1 MDKNMNNRSFCFDM
15 LIKDRLSLVDRKECG
30 MEEADRVLVQRLAR
44 QDDPEAF
51 SSVMRHYAAM
61 VYSTCRRILR
71 NDTLAED
78 ATQETFFHFLK
89 NAPRITGSLGGWLHQ
104 VATRR
109 AVDLVR
115 QSVARQHRENAY
127 ASNDIHDIH
136 QADQW
141 TEIEPLVDE
150 VLEELPNEMREL
162 LIAHYLDGQSL
173 TQMAA
178 DRKLSQPTLSRRVA
192 AALEELRK
200 KLRARGVAVSLAGL
214 DMMLANSTQAAPAT
228 LLLGMGK
235 MVMVHAASSSL
246 PLAGCLTTPLVSVSL
261 KPALA
266 AGLIGLAVV
275 SGWVMVHRGRT
286 SQDVSRSTMEASAQ
300 TPARSQ
306 ELPDSV
312 PNPQDEK
319 IKYTP
324 ALVEKTDQTETN
336 APRPIM
342 LAQNSGPWIGDSRT
356 GRMPLPQFGSNGS
369 PVRMMGGAGYG
380 GGGGISMGGGGG
392 MLGGAT
398 MGGGGSIG
406 NGGRPGSSPS
416 FRGGGFGFGASSSYG
431 GGIIMG
437 PNQIPVP
444 ISNNPGSSP
453 MNFGMGQRVT
463 NLPNQRSPAPPFRH
477 PQAPSPFGPG
487 RGYGGGFMGGGGGVS
502 FSFGGGAGGGGS
514 FGLQGGTPAG
524 MTLYATNYGF
534 RKSFYYD
541 NGRNQEFH
549 SYTSSTSTIT
559 IPAR

>member
-1 MDKNMNNRSFCFDM
+1 
-15 LIKDRLSLVDRKECG
+15 

-51 SSVMRHYAAM
+51 SSIMRHYAAM

-127 ASNDIHDIH
+127 ASNDIH

-162 LIAHYLDGQSL
+162 LITHYLDGQSL

-178 DRKLSQPTLSRRVA
+178 DRELSQPTLSRRVA

-200 KLRARGVAVSLAGL
+200 QLRARGVAVSLAGL
-214 DMMLANSTQAAPAT
+214 GVMLANSTQAAPAT

-235 MVMVHAASSSL
+235 MVMVQAASSIL
-246 PLAGCLTTPLVSVSL
+246 PLAGSLTTPLVSVTL

-286 SQDVSRSTMEASAQ
+286 SQDVSRSTLEASPQ

-306 ELPDSV
+306 ALPDSV
-312 PNPQDEK
+312 QSPQDEK
-319 IKYTP
+319 SKNTP
-324 ALVEKTDQTETN
+324 ALWEKADRTETN
-336 APRPIM
+336 EFPPIM
-342 LAQNSGPWIGDSRT
+342 LAQNSGPWIGDSRA
-356 GRMPLPQFGSNGS
+356 GRMPLPRIGSNGS

-398 MGGGGSIG
+398 MGGGGSAG

-416 FRGGGFGFGASSSYG
+416 FRGGYGSSGGSFGFGASSSHG
-431 GGIIMG
+431 AGIIMG
-437 PNQIPVP
+437 PNQMPVP
-444 ISNNPGSSP
+444 LSNDPGSSS
-453 MNFGMGQRVT
+453 MNFGMGQRIT
-463 NLPNQRSPAPPFRH
+463 NLPTQRSPAPPFRN
-477 PQAPSPFGPG
+477 PQAPSPFIPG
-487 RGYGGGFMGGGGGVS
+487 RGYGGGFMGGGGGGN

-514 FGLQGGTPAG
+514 FGFQGGAPSG
-524 MTLYATNYGF
+524 MILYATNYGF

-541 NGRNQEFH
+541 NGRTQEFH
-549 SYTSSTSTIT
+549 SYTSFTSTIKM
-559 IPAR
+559 PAR